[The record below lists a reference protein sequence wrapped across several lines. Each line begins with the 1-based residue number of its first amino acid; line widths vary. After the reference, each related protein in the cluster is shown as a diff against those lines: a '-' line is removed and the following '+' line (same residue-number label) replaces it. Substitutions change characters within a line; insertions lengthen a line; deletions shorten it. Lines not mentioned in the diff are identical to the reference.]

1 MRAFT
6 IKRFRILAPL
16 AWLYGAVTGLRNRL
30 FDRGWLPSERFPLP
44 VICVGNL
51 SVGGTGKTPHTEY
64 LVRLLSPTRR
74 VAVLSRGYKRE
85 TKGYHLA
92 TTKSSSSEIGDEPYQ
107 IKRKFP
113 EVIVAVDS
121 DRRRGIANL
130 LALPATTRPEVILLD
145 DAFQHRYVRP
155 SLSIVLTDYHRP
167 FFADALM
174 PDGRLRESARGIRR
188 ADIVIVSK
196 TDEPIDRPTY
206 KEWRHATRLSPGQQ
220 LFFSELAYDD
230 LEPLF
235 PNEAGEAIDPAR
247 ATVLLIS
254 GIANPA
260 PLLAEVGKRARQVI
274 HFPFA
279 DHHPFS
285 ADELARIEAKRQEQT
300 GPTLIIVTEKDAA
313 RLRQHP
319 ALPDAWRAILY
330 QLPIRT
336 RFLNGEGERFD
347 QLILRHIEQPFNSK
361 IKHD

>member
-1 MRAFT
+1 MRDS
-6 IKRFRILAPL
+6 ISLHPWLAPF
-16 AWLYGAVTGLRNRL
+16 AFLYGLGVCFRNWL
-30 FDRGWLPSERFPLP
+30 FDMGILRSERFPLP
-44 VICVGNL
+44 VICIGNIA
-51 SVGGTGKTPHTEY
+51 VGGTGKTPHTEY
-64 LVRLLSPTRR
+64 LIRLLKERYR
-74 VAVLSRGYKRE
+74 IAVLSRGYKRE
-85 TKGYHLA
+85 TKGYRLA

-113 EVIVAVDS
+113 EITVAVDS

-130 LALPATTRPEVILLD
+130 LALPERERPEVILLD

-155 SLSIVLTDYHRP
+155 SLNIVLTDYHRP
-167 FFADALM
+167 YFVDALM
-174 PDGRLRESARGIRR
+174 PDGRLRETRGGIRR
-188 ADIVIVSK
+188 ADIVIVTK
-196 TDEPIDRPTY
+196 TDEPIDRPIY
-206 KEWRHATRLSPGQQ
+206 EEWRKASSLEPGQH
-220 LFFSELAYDD
+220 LFFSELAYDH

-235 PNEAGEAIDPAR
+235 PDEASEAIDPAQ

-260 PLLAEVGKRARQVI
+260 PLLAEVRRRARQVI

-279 DHHPFS
+279 DHHSFN
-285 ADELARIEAKRQEQT
+285 ADELAKRQEQS

-319 ALPDAWRAILY
+319 GLPNAWRAILY

-347 QLILRHIEQPFNSK
+347 QLIQRHIEQPFNSN
-361 IKHD
+361 I